1 MLGQALDPGM
11 KEGFGLFLGH
21 GPGEGFGCLGPGSEQ
36 PPGDEGENGD
46 QGIEQDEEK
55 TDDGSKEKGQ
65 LVRMAGGVDLRV
77 DFGKRRRMSVVPPVA
92 ARTAVFLFGI
102 KEAARAV
109 AREAAAALT
118 RVFPMRTAERKSS
131 RRERIFLPGR
141 PAASPSFPGNQGCAA
156 SRR

>member
-77 DFGKRRRMSVVPPVA
+77 DFGKKKKDERRPARRRQDGRVPVWDQGGGQG
-92 ARTAVFLFGI
+92 RGQRGRGGI
-102 KEAARAV
+102 DEGV
-109 AREAAAALT
+109 SDEDGREEIFKT
-118 RVFPMRTAERKSS
+118 RKDFFT
-131 RRERIFLPGR
+131 R
-141 PAASPSFPGNQGCAA
+141 PARGEPFV
-156 SRR
+156 SR